1 MERAYRKECR
11 SRHWVY
17 LLLLEGNKMEVWMP
31 ATKKAKLVRQV
42 LVQREKSFIQVLHDL
57 GEWWT
62 PV

>member
-1 MERAYRKECR
+1 MKVWREPTERSVR

-42 LVQREKSFIQVLHDL
+42 LVQKERGFIQVL
-57 GEWWT
+57 
-62 PV
+62 